1 MYSLKGSIY
10 NFKKKRSKY
19 YANER
24 YVTQQLLKSL
34 PHRQYA
40 VISDLLLPND
50 GQFRTSQIDHLIIS
64 IYGIFCIETKS
75 HKGWISG
82 SKAHRLFKQ
91 ILFRNSFRL
100 TPNPVEQNNSHIRTV
115 RGLIGERLKA
125 PIVNIVVFPSA
136 EKFFINGYEDVGS
149 VNDMIDSV
157 FMYGEKVYSY
167 EEASKM
173 IEVICQFNIK
183 RPIEHLKHIERVRAV
198 HV

>member
-1 MYSLKGSIY
+1 M
-10 NFKKKRSKY
+10 
-19 YANER
+19 
-24 YVTQQLLKSL
+24 
-34 PHRQYA
+34 
-40 VISDLLLPND
+40 
-50 GQFRTSQIDHLIIS
+50 
-64 IYGIFCIETKS
+64 
-75 HKGWISG
+75 
-82 SKAHRLFKQ
+82 
-91 ILFRNSFRL
+91 FRNSFRL

-149 VNDMIDSV
+149 VNDMIESV
-157 FMYGEKVYSY
+157 FRYGEKVYSY

-183 RPIEHLKHIERVRAV
+183 KPIEHVKHVQRVRAV

>member
-75 HKGWISG
+75 HKGWIFG
-82 SKAHRLFKQ
+82 SKARRLFKQ

-136 EKFFINGYEDVGS
+136 ERFFINGYEDVG
-149 VNDMIDSV
+149 
-157 FMYGEKVYSY
+157 
-167 EEASKM
+167 
-173 IEVICQFNIK
+173 
-183 RPIEHLKHIERVRAV
+183 
-198 HV
+198 